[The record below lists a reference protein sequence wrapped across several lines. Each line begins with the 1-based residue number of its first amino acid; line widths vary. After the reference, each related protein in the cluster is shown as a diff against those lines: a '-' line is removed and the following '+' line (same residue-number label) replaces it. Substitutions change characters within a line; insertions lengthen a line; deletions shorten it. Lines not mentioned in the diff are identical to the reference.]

1 MCSPSG
7 RRSPVAESSLPWS
20 RQRVRRMNSS
30 PAEFRRAL
38 VQAFG
43 EAVSETA
50 DGVQLVVGEVQI
62 MFVLDSQPPRRIGA
76 LQIADLRVDISVQSG
91 ESPAADRLLAQVDR
105 ATQRGG
111 G

>member
-1 MCSPSG
+1 
-7 RRSPVAESSLPWS
+7 
-20 RQRVRRMNSS
+20 MNSS

-43 EAVSETA
+43 DAVSETA
-50 DGVQLVVGEVQI
+50 DGVLLVVGEVQI
-62 MFVLDSQPPRRIGA
+62 LFVLDSLPACRIGA

-91 ESPAADRLLAQVDR
+91 ESPAAERLLAQADR
-105 ATQRGG
+105 ATLRGG